1 VKYTGVFF
9 NSLYMS
15 DLVMDQV
22 DEEFRY
28 AQDGKSLSGQR
39 LSKGARLYRRQ
50 VVMHGNLP
58 NDKLSRREQ
67 KRLQEGTTYTP
78 LRQLAALQGGDMT
91 YNAKRRRRRVVG
103 GSKKAK
109 KGKRVSAVCGVQAEA
124 GQRHAGGAAAV
135 RGVHA
140 GPRPT
145 GQEGYGAA
153 LVDNPKETL
162 ILHSSKC

>member
-1 VKYTGVFF
+1 
-9 NSLYMS
+9 MS

-109 KGKRVSAVCGVQAEA
+109 KGKRVSAAP
-124 GQRHAGGAAAV
+124 RRFAASKRKRAS
-135 RGVHA
+135 GT
-140 GPRPT
+140 P
-145 GQEGYGAA
+145 AA
-153 LVDNPKETL
+153 LRPYVEYMRAHGRPAKKATVL
-162 ILHSSKC
+162 RWWTTQKKR